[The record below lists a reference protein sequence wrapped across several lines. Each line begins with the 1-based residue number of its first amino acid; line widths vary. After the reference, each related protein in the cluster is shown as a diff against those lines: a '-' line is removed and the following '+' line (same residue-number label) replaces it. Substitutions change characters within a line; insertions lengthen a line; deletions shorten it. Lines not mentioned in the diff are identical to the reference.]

1 MSSPVKPQSRRHLPR
16 SDRLLGTDPGW
27 PYPSHCHIWLVP
39 ISIDRL
45 AAELG
50 VTQREIRSCVW
61 DLRRYSSA
69 MHPEFVTGDMAD
81 RIRAHWPIL
90 RERTERQRVAREERL
105 NQELTT
111 SEVASEF
118 GVSPNQIRQWKSRR
132 YLQSVGKSGRSSLYR
147 FADVS
152 RVLHDVERR
161 TRTTPDDID
170 PRAERHLDR
179 GVTTNQ
185 AANLVKV
192 SPSTIRMWV
201 KRGRLQPMGRHSRQL
216 LFVVRDVVAAA
227 RRHT

>member
-1 MSSPVKPQSRRHLPR
+1 
-16 SDRLLGTDPGW
+16 
-27 PYPSHCHIWLVP
+27 
-39 ISIDRL
+39 
-45 AAELG
+45 
-50 VTQREIRSCVW
+50 
-61 DLRRYSSA
+61 
-69 MHPEFVTGDMAD
+69 
-81 RIRAHWPIL
+81 
-90 RERTERQRVAREERL
+90 
-105 NQELTT
+105 
-111 SEVASEF
+111 
-118 GVSPNQIRQWKSRR
+118 
-132 YLQSVGKSGRSSLYR
+132 
-147 FADVS
+147 
-152 RVLHDVERR
+152 VERR

>member
-1 MSSPVKPQSRRHLPR
+1 
-16 SDRLLGTDPGW
+16 
-27 PYPSHCHIWLVP
+27 VP

-50 VTQREIRSCVW
+50 VTQLEIRSCVW

-69 MHPEFVTGDMAD
+69 LHPEFVTGEMAD
-81 RIRAHWPIL
+81 RIRAHLPVL
-90 RERTERQRVAREERL
+90 RERTERRRVAREERL
-105 NQELTT
+105 NLELTT

-118 GVSPNQIRQWKSRR
+118 GVSPSQIRQWKSRR

-152 RVLHDVERR
+152 RVLDDVERR

-170 PRAERHLDR
+170 RRAERHLDR

-201 KRGRLQPMGRHSRQL
+201 KRGHLQPVGRHSRQL

-227 RRHT
+227 RRHI

>member
-1 MSSPVKPQSRRHLPR
+1 M
-16 SDRLLGTDPGW
+16 
-27 PYPSHCHIWLVP
+27 P
-39 ISIDRL
+39 ITIDRL

-50 VTQREIRSCVW
+50 VTPREIHRCVW
-61 DLRRYSSA
+61 DLRRYSTA
-69 MHPEFVTGDMAD
+69 VHPEFVTEEMAN
-81 RIRAHWPIL
+81 RIRAHLPIL
-90 RERTERQRVAREERL
+90 RERTERRRIAREERL
-105 NQELTT
+105 NRQLTT
-111 SEVASEF
+111 SEAASEF
-118 GVSPNQIRQWKSRR
+118 GVSPSQIRQWKSRK
-132 YLQSVGKSGRSSLYR
+132 YLQSVGKSGRSNLYR

-170 PRAERHLDR
+170 RRAELHLDR

-201 KRGRLQPMGRHSRQL
+201 KRGHLRPLGSHSRQL

-227 RRHT
+227 RRNI